1 MLRHDGVRIPNGEP
15 GTRTLMS
22 VTSAVFKTAAL
33 PIRLALHNLVLLVRY
48 LYPTFPVT
56 TNNFDGGG
64 GTRTHTRQSLLSGLA
79 DQRVYHFRHTSTLT
93 GAPGFEPEASVL
105 ETEMLS
111 GYTTLL

>member
-1 MLRHDGVRIPNGEP
+1 MLRHDGTRIPDGEP

-22 VTSAVFKTAAL
+22 VSSAVFGTAAL
-33 PIRLALHNLVLLVRY
+33 PIRLALRNLVLLFRY
-48 LYPTFPVT
+48 LLLLVPLLQITQTEAVGLEPTR
-56 TNNFDGGG
+56 DI
-64 GTRTHTRQSLLSGLA
+64 LLSGLA
-79 DQRVYHFRHTSTLT
+79 DQRVYHFRHASTAT